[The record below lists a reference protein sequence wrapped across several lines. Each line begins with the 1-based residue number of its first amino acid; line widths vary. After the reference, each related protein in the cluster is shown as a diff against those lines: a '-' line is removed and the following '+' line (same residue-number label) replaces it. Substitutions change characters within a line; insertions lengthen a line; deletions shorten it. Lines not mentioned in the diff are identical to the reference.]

1 MPRETKEEREIVRR
15 AQKRFKAAQDWESGA
30 RQRLV
35 DDLKF
40 AEADSDNL
48 YQWDQGTY
56 NSRTN
61 DPNGPRPCLTINKVR
76 QHNLQILNDARQN
89 KASIDIRPTGDGATY
104 DSAKIFEGVV
114 RHIEY
119 RSNATE
125 AYEAAS
131 HSQICGGWGYWRI
144 LTEYADQDSFDL
156 DIKIQRVSDT
166 LSIYLDPDIE
176 DFDGSDARWGFVFRD
191 VPKERFEA
199 EYPQWKDVVG
209 RNALCDEGKSWD
221 DGDHVRIAEYYE
233 REEVADRL
241 YSLVDGSTLLRS
253 DIPEDL
259 RETFDSLKGMPGE
272 DGEPIL
278 IRAERRTTRWRV
290 KWYKIAGSR
299 IVDRKDWPGQFIP
312 IVRVIG
318 EETVIDGKLDRKGH
332 TRALKDAQRMYNFW
346 TSAAAEFG
354 ALQGKTP
361 YVAPAAAIEGYEN
374 YWNNANKVNYSVL
387 PYNHMSDDGQ
397 TIPPPQRAQPPV
409 QSTAYLTGMQTAA
422 QELMLA
428 SGQYQS
434 EMGAPSN
441 ERSGVAIQQRQRQG
455 DNATYHYIDHLA
467 QAIRFTGRILID
479 LIPKVYDTERVVKIM
494 AEDGSLTD
502 IQVDPAS
509 QQPVTKMVD
518 GQPVDDEQL
527 KAAQADPDLRDKVA
541 TIFNPNVGKYA
552 VESDIGPAYATRR
565 QEAFAALS
573 DMLKTNSDLAKIA
586 GDILFKSADFPG
598 ADEVAERIKR
608 TIPPNILGQGV
619 PPAEAELQQK
629 VQQLTAL
636 LQQMD
641 AALNEKQAKEAADYE
656 HREDRH
662 TLDSYRAE
670 TDRMKALA
678 ASDPEAFRPV
688 IRQLIGDA
696 LGLDLSTAMAQQA
709 FGDALRGAMPGA
721 VNGALSP
728 QPQTAV

>member
-1 MPRETKEEREIVRR
+1 MPRETKEDREIIRR
-15 AQKRFKAAQDWESGA
+15 AHKRFKQAQDWESGA
-30 RQRLV
+30 RKRFV

-48 YQWDQGTY
+48 YQWDQAQVT
-56 NSRTN
+56 SRTN
-61 DPNGPRPCLTINKVR
+61 DPNGARPCLTVNKVR

-89 KASIDIRPTGDGATY
+89 KASIEIRPTGDGATY
-104 DSAKIFEGVV
+104 DSARIFEGVV

-125 AYEAAS
+125 AYEAAGY
-131 HSQICGGWGYWRI
+131 HQVTAGWGYWRV

-166 LSIYLDPDIE
+166 LSVYLDCDIE

-191 VPKERFEA
+191 VPKDRFET

-241 YSLVDGSTLLRS
+241 YSLVDGTTLLRS
-253 DIPEDL
+253 AIPDDL
-259 RETFDSLKGMPGE
+259 LEAFDSLKGMPDP

-299 IVDRKDWPGQFIP
+299 IVDRNDWPGQFIP
-312 IVRVIG
+312 LVRVIG

-346 TSAAAEFG
+346 TSAAAEYG
-354 ALQGKTP
+354 ALQGKSP
-361 YVAPAAAIEGYEN
+361 YIAPAEAIEGYEQ
-374 YWNNANKVNYSVL
+374 YWNNANRVNYSVL
-387 PYNHMSDDGQ
+387 PYNHMSDDSGV
-397 TIPPPQRAQPPV
+397 IPPPQRAQPPV
-409 QSTAYLTGMQTAA
+409 QSAAYLQGMQTAA
-422 QELMLA
+422 NELMLA

-455 DNATYHYIDHLA
+455 DNATYHYIDHQA

-479 LIPKVYDTERVVKIM
+479 LIPKVYDTERVTKIM

-502 IQVDPAS
+502 VQVDPS
-509 QQPVTKMVD
+509 LDRPVQKMVD
-518 GQPVDDEQL
+518 GRPVDDEQL

-541 TIFNPNVGKYA
+541 TIFNPNVGRYA

-573 DMLKTNSDLAKIA
+573 DILRQNGDLAKIA
-586 GDILFKSADFPG
+586 GDLLFKYADFPG

-608 TIPPNILGQGV
+608 TIPPSILGQGV
-619 PPAEAELQQK
+619 PPAETELQQK

-641 AALNEKQAKEAADYE
+641 AALNEKQAKEAAESE
-656 HREDRH
+656 HRDDRH
-662 TLDSYRAE
+662 MLDSYRAE

-696 LGLDLSTAMAQQA
+696 LGFDLNSAMARQA

-721 VNGALSP
+721 VNGALMT
-728 QPQTAV
+728 QPGAI

>member
-35 DDLKF
+35 EDLKF

-48 YQWDQGTY
+48 YHWDRNTY

-61 DPNGPRPCLTINKVR
+61 DPNGARPCLTVNKVR

-131 HSQICGGWGYWRI
+131 HSQIYGGWGYWRI

-259 RETFDSLKGMPGE
+259 RETFDSLKGMPGP

-361 YVAPAAAIEGYEN
+361 YVAPVAAIEGFEN

-509 QQPVTKMVD
+509 KEPVTKMVD

-619 PPAEAELQQK
+619 PPAEQQLQER

-641 AALNEKQAKEAADYE
+641 AALNEKQAKEASEAENRD
-656 HREDRH
+656 DRH
-662 TLDSYRAE
+662 MLDSYRAE

-696 LGLDLSTAMAQQA
+696 LGIDLNSVMARQA

-728 QPQTAV
+728 QVQATA